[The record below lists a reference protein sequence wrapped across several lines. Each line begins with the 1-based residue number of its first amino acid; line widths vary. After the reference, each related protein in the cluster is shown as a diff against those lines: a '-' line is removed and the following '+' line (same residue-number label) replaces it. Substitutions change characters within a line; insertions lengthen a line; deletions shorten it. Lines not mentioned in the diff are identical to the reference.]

1 MQFPANDVPNYGNT
15 FAQASTTLFTSTCY
29 HSPIAIREERNTV
42 FNQAT
47 NGKKWNPIPT
57 GWTVWNHVNS
67 QFLIE
72 IPMFVWL
79 SRYFQLFDI
88 VRITILTFFGVMKFR
103 ECCWENCIYPTFSAL
118 ENCLLHHL
126 RLLFLAGSFGPQD
139 APWLA
144 KTSGP
149 IGP

>member
-42 FNQAT
+42 FIKQPME
-47 NGKKWNPIPT
+47 KKWNPIPT

-88 VRITILTFFGVMKFR
+88 VRITIWHFLGLWNSVNAAGKIAFTQRFQPLKTASSIIFAS
-103 ECCWENCIYPTFSAL
+103 FSSRAAL
-118 ENCLLHHL
+118 DL
-126 RLLFLAGSFGPQD
+126 RMHPGWPRLRVP
-139 APWLA
+139 
-144 KTSGP
+144 
-149 IGP
+149 

>member
-1 MQFPANDVPNYGNT
+1 MQLPANDVPNYGNT

-88 VRITILTFFGVMKFR
+88 VRITILTFFGVMKSG

-118 ENCLLHHL
+118 ETASSIIFASFSSRAALDL
-126 RLLFLAGSFGPQD
+126 RMHPGWPRLRVP
-139 APWLA
+139 
-144 KTSGP
+144 
-149 IGP
+149 